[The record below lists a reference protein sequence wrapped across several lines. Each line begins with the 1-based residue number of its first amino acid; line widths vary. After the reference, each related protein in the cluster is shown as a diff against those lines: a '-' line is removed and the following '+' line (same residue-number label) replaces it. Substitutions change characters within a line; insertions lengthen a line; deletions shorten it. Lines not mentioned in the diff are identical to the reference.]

1 MSPGLSIGIE
11 ELLDIIR
18 VIVLVNLRNGASVE
32 KSRLKHEIDG
42 VCAGYACVETRDM
55 DNAFRRMVSEGLL
68 RDEGQAVQLTEKGV
82 DLGVEWARVLLR
94 KEPILEVVAGLVD
107 GSVTALVVV
116 LSALFAGL
124 ATRAAAF
131 AASLTLSA
139 VAVTNFSSFLLG
151 GITEDFADMVT
162 LQTLI
167 NYSLSDIADAGERD
181 KSLRLIKH
189 LFMVLHKEINRS
201 NLVAALTCSVTT
213 FLAGIVPIVAYLTL
227 PRPVNIGVSLA
238 VVAAVVGVFLVRYR
252 SERSQ
257 VHWKTTLLETVV
269 IVAIAVI
276 VSLLVGGSV

>member
-1 MSPGLSIGIE
+1 MSIGIE